1 MRRIEQWSAGV
12 DRVCLALAKAGLI
25 INLGKQNGIGDP
37 AASLDAIA
45 NSPFSWTEEM
55 ARYLM
60 VWSGLLGAT
69 CAFRRGLDPVIL
81 TVTSSASPLRQRLS
95 QIMLGAAV
103 VLFLLPILHYSVF
116 GPGWNFERGFL
127 WRGMG
132 RSSPGLGLNM
142 ALVGAVV
149 PITCLVILIHCAAR
163 ITAPKILRED

>member
-25 INLGKQNGIGDP
+25 GIALVILLQVAVRYG
-37 AASLDAIA
+37 LR
-45 NSPFSWTEEM
+45 SPFSWTEEM

>member
-1 MRRIEQWSAGV
+1 MRRIEQLSAGL

-25 INLGKQNGIGDP
+25 GIALVILLQVGVRYGMRT
-37 AASLDAIA
+37 
-45 NSPFSWTEEM
+45 PFAWTEEM

-81 TVTSSASPLRQRLS
+81 TVTSD
-95 QIMLGAAV
+95 AAPARRTLAR
-103 VLFLLPILHYSVF
+103 VLLAVTVAIFLLPMLHYSVF

-132 RSSPGLGLNM
+132 RTSPGLGLNM
-142 ALVGAVV
+142 ALVGAVI

-163 ITAPKILRED
+163 VTGPLAAPKGPAE